1 MILKAMWWTEPRL
14 FPATSFNMTAKVYHS
29 RHKCTYSA
37 GVGGL
42 EYLSCPSS
50 SLSREVD
57 RRWAKQLA
65 SFSYEKRGR
74 RSTGTERACKTQ
86 PCPSSPPTPWP
97 RTSHLP
103 STLCS
108 PPLLEEALQ
117 GPLSTSKPPEQILLW
132 AEPPRPSPVS
142 PQGHPGG
149 SITRAPRLQ
158 HRAWH
163 RVRVQ
168 WLLTDGNLRMG
179 CRVALQPG
187 VGWTCCV

>member
-1 MILKAMWWTEPRL
+1 MD
-14 FPATSFNMTAKVYHS
+14 
-29 RHKCTYSA
+29 
-37 GVGGL
+37 GL

-50 SLSREVD
+50 SLSKEVK

-86 PCPSSPPTPWP
+86 PRPGSPPTPWL

-103 STLCS
+103 STLC
-108 PPLLEEALQ
+108 PPNLLQEALQ
-117 GPLSTSKPPEQILLW
+117 GPPSTSRPPEQILLW

-149 SITRAPRLQ
+149 STSLAPHLQ

-179 CRVALQPG
+179 CRAALQPG
-187 VGWTCCV
+187 VGSTCCV